1 MPGNKASQCS
11 IESWKKKDV
20 FLDLPQADKNWGT
33 LMKISLVCTRVLTL
47 AVQVM
52 FAVHCALVNVL

>member
-1 MPGNKASQCS
+1 MPRNKAS
-11 IESWKKKDV
+11 IESRKKKSI
-20 FLDLPQADKNWGT
+20 FLDLPQANKNWDT